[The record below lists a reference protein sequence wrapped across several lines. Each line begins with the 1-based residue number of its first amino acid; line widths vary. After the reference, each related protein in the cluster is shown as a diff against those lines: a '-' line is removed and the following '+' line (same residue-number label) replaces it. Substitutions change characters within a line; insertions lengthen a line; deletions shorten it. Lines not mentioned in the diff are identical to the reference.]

1 MWHRVASYCVHT
13 LWISSGKEH
22 MVAKA
27 KPFADNS
34 SKLKFMLIRGIVLAY
49 FLPSSSGAAK
59 LAVASS
65 CCRSVF
71 LSSWNSPRSC
81 STSPCN
87 VLRKSPS
94 SCDNRRNKLHNS
106 SPNPW
111 NCSFDIWTNAYIA
124 AGNQTLRTIATKH
137 CGKCQ
142 TWNRSPQRTIT
153 QMNQINQPTTNQSVK
168 YLKFALFEI
177 K

>member
-1 MWHRVASYCVHT
+1 MNKEDNAIHNPKCNNRNLKTAVLPMY
-13 LWISSGKEH
+13 SSFRQNAFNTKNIFNNQEKIMTMH
-22 MVAKA
+22 
-27 KPFADNS
+27 DDH
-34 SKLKFMLIRGIVLAY
+34 
-49 FLPSSSGAAK
+49 PSRHNP
-59 LAVASS
+59 LLQEV
-65 CCRSVF
+65 RT
-71 LSSWNSPRSC
+71 PRSC